1 MAKFKKILGG
11 GAKGGGIGASIG
23 AGLGAVAG
31 SIIPGAGTAAGAIA
45 GAQIGGAIGSIV
57 GGKNVIDSSKAEKQ
71 TSIALGNQAKEQA
84 QAEKDKYQAMVDANF
99 SDVAKKRSKM
109 TGRPGSGLYAGLS
122 GGSGGLYNV

>member
-1 MAKFKKILGG
+1 MAKFKSVTGNFFKGWADVVTLGKISNKEQK
-11 GAKGGGIGASIG
+11 AKDEA
-23 AGLGAVAG
+23 L
-31 SIIPGAGTAAGAIA
+31 AA
-45 GAQIGGAIGSIV
+45 QETQ
-57 GGKNVIDSSKAEKQ
+57 KA
-71 TSIALGNQAKEQA
+71 EQA

>member
-1 MAKFKKILGG
+1 MGLKSKFKDIKNMGVNYAKAQANIATLGQVNAFG
-11 GAKGGGIGASIG
+11 GTGKLGSSVADSYTLGIYNTYQNKEADKAAKSADE
-23 AGLGAVAG
+23 AMKY
-31 SIIPGAGTAAGAIA
+31 
-45 GAQIGGAIGSIV
+45 QQ
-57 GGKNVIDSSKAEKQ
+57 E
-71 TSIALGNQAKEQA
+71 EQA

>member
-1 MAKFKKILGG
+1 MGKKFKNMMSMGLNY
-11 GAKGGGIGASIG
+11 ARASADI
-23 AGLGAVAG
+23 ATLGAFSTVTNNKEKKAQEE
-31 SIIPGAGTAAGAIA
+31 ALAA
-45 GAQIGGAIGSIV
+45 QETQ
-57 GGKNVIDSSKAEKQ
+57 KA
-71 TSIALGNQAKEQA
+71 EQA